1 MNDISNVIN
10 TAWLEDNK
18 NNAEIIKN
26 FDKMFPAKNENV
38 PNTEY
43 LPRADRRRLK
53 KHGNLVGKTP
63 TPSLNDFVHLYTLSF
78 ILSMHSCEIDKD
90 KLVEVMEKVYETS
103 ECMLSGHIN
112 QTDVEIMCR
121 DIYGID
127 FVANSKN
134 RIFVDGNRFVRT

>member
-18 NNAEIIKN
+18 NNAEILKK
-26 FDKMFPAKNENV
+26 FDKMFPDKNKNV

-78 ILSMHSCEIDKD
+78 ILSMHSCEVEKE

>member
-1 MNDISNVIN
+1 MN
-10 TAWLEDNK
+10 
-18 NNAEIIKN
+18 
-26 FDKMFPAKNENV
+26 
-38 PNTEY
+38 
-43 LPRADRRRLK
+43 RADRRRFK
-53 KHGNLVGKTP
+53 KYGNAQGEVP
-63 TPSLNDFVHLYTLSF
+63 TPSLNDFVHLYSLSF

-112 QTDVEIMCR
+112 QTDVETMCR

-127 FVANSKN
+127 FVENSKN

>member
-1 MNDISNVIN
+1 MN
-10 TAWLEDNK
+10 
-18 NNAEIIKN
+18 
-26 FDKMFPAKNENV
+26 
-38 PNTEY
+38 
-43 LPRADRRRLK
+43 RADRRRFK
-53 KHGNLVGKTP
+53 KYGNVQGEAP

-112 QTDVEIMCR
+112 QTDVETMCR
-121 DIYGID
+121 DVYGID
-127 FVANSKN
+127 FVENSKN

>member
-1 MNDISNVIN
+1 MN
-10 TAWLEDNK
+10 
-18 NNAEIIKN
+18 
-26 FDKMFPAKNENV
+26 
-38 PNTEY
+38 
-43 LPRADRRRLK
+43 RADRRRYK
-53 KHGNLVGKTP
+53 KYGNYIGEVP
-63 TPSLNDFVHLYTLSF
+63 TPSLNDFVHLYSLSF

-112 QTDVEIMCR
+112 QTDVETMCR

-127 FVANSKN
+127 FVENSKN

>member
-26 FDKMFPAKNENV
+26 FDKMFPTKNKNV

-43 LPRADRRRLK
+43 LARADRRRLK

-78 ILSMHSCEIDKD
+78 ILSMDSCEIPKE
-90 KLVEVMEKVYETS
+90 KVLEVMEKVYETS

-112 QTDVEIMCR
+112 QTDVEIMCK
-121 DIYGID
+121 DVYGIE
-127 FVANSKN
+127 FVANTKN